1 MKMKLLEPLLDAIE
15 AFDHPVRM
23 RIVEYLY
30 DGRDATYTE
39 LLRMLGIRKGA
50 LTYHLKILTVAV
62 VIYSLTSLDED
73 FADMHKAF
81 YRLSP
86 WGKAVVDGLMSS
98 FSLLTEVEPES
109 VPKAMTQTP
118 VTEKKAI
125 SSS

>member
-125 SSS
+125 FSS